1 MNSMVGQDAVFQGDI
16 KLEEGIIVYGIV
28 YGNIQTQGAVRVSRT
43 GKVHGNIVSS
53 DIHIGGSVEGN
64 VVVEDRVVLGESSVL
79 NGNLT
84 YKSLIIEEGAQFQG
98 QCIILGNETLND
110 DSQEIEG
117 GGHQHQK
124 IRQNTMNENN
134 DDYLA
139 RSFQYL
145 QKIIKDS
152 SPAASASYTLIG
164 GVLIMGFL
172 GYFLD
177 NWLGTKPWLMLIG
190 FLMGLFTGFYEL
202 AKTVWRK

>member
-1 MNSMVGQDAVFQGDI
+1 M
-16 KLEEGIIVYGIV
+16 K
-28 YGNIQTQGAVRVSRT
+28 
-43 GKVHGNIVSS
+43 
-53 DIHIGGSVEGN
+53 
-64 VVVEDRVVLGESSVL
+64 ED
-79 NGNLT
+79 
-84 YKSLIIEEGAQFQG
+84 YY
-98 QCIILGNETLND
+98 
-110 DSQEIEG
+110 
-117 GGHQHQK
+117 HYQK
-124 IRQNTMNENN
+124 IRQYTMIENN
-134 DDYLA
+134 EDYLA

-164 GVLIMGFL
+164 GVLIMGLL

>member
-1 MNSMVGQDAVFQGDI
+1 MRGD
-16 KLEEGIIVYGIV
+16 
-28 YGNIQTQGAVRVSRT
+28 
-43 GKVHGNIVSS
+43 
-53 DIHIGGSVEGN
+53 
-64 VVVEDRVVLGESSVL
+64 
-79 NGNLT
+79 
-84 YKSLIIEEGAQFQG
+84 F
-98 QCIILGNETLND
+98 
-110 DSQEIEG
+110 
-117 GGHQHQK
+117 HQHQK

-164 GVLIMGFL
+164 GVLIMGLL

>member
-1 MNSMVGQDAVFQGDI
+1 M
-16 KLEEGIIVYGIV
+16 K
-28 YGNIQTQGAVRVSRT
+28 
-43 GKVHGNIVSS
+43 
-53 DIHIGGSVEGN
+53 
-64 VVVEDRVVLGESSVL
+64 ED
-79 NGNLT
+79 
-84 YKSLIIEEGAQFQG
+84 Y
-98 QCIILGNETLND
+98 
-110 DSQEIEG
+110 
-117 GGHQHQK
+117 HHYQK
-124 IRQNTMNENN
+124 IRQYTMIENN
-134 DDYLA
+134 EDYLA

-164 GVLIMGFL
+164 GVLIMGLL